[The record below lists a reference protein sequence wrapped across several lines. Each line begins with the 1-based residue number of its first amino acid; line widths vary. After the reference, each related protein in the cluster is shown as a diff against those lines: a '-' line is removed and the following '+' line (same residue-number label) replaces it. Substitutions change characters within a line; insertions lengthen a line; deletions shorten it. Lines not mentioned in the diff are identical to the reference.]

1 MRISRIFRKYSRV
14 LLLVFMSLL
23 LVVFLLGDVIGRAGR
38 NRQMRDAEIGQAFGE
53 SIFLSQTHQAQ
64 VDFEL
69 SARLGIRPPPVVS
82 EDLQEQNVA
91 RYLLMEEARRAGI
104 VVGREEIIEGL
115 GQAPGLSIL
124 LDRARRDT
132 GRSLNSIYDSIARV
146 IATTVL
152 ARHQAGALAAASL
165 PEIEHAYRDQNQ
177 EARIL
182 VSVID
187 AKALLADVP
196 EPTEEELR
204 AHFEECK
211 DRDAAHTDQARVCGY
226 RIPDRV
232 QVEYLT
238 VDPDAIKNEVRISA
252 RERLRYYEDNQH
264 KYTRELDES
273 TPFALEDSAEPQ
285 KIQLT
290 YEEAEDQVRDDCRA
304 AKAIQE
310 AQRLVNDIHRE
321 ARLPWDSAPLGE
333 DDVRQAPPAE
343 AVVSFEELREKLS
356 STYPVIYQ
364 KTELV
369 TERELRRERGFGRA
383 SAVVDRQP
391 VPTPTLAFHV
401 EGLPPPEPDDRTPI
415 LRINEPGPV
424 VLETRTIDQNTGP
437 IPYQAY
443 VFRVTRVEPS
453 GPPTSLDDV
462 REQVTED
469 VKQIKALDLAAEQ
482 ARALA
487 EQVRQNGLKEAVAAA
502 QDLKRMMGMKD
513 DELVGPPEPKDPQR
527 PTPPDFSER
536 YLAMLEPFE
545 PEQFLRQARPI
556 KNIGKAPELH
566 DQVFAPAEQ
575 GGPDLTQE
583 HPVVVAPL
591 AKTLK
596 YAVIELLEIRP
607 IYQGDFD
614 LKREELEA
622 QAYMGQ
628 LQPFW
633 YDWFDPK
640 NVLART
646 GFIPNLAAEQ

>member
-38 NRQMRDAEIGQAFGE
+38 NRQMQDVEIGQAFGKP
-53 SIFLSQTHQAQ
+53 IFLSQTHQAQ
-64 VDFEL
+64 ADFEL
-69 SARLGIRPPPVVS
+69 TARLGMRTPPVVS

-104 VVGREEIIEGL
+104 VVGRQEIIEGL
-115 GQAPGLSIL
+115 GQAPGLSIA
-124 LDRARRDT
+124 LDRIRQDT

-146 IATTVL
+146 VATTVL
-152 ARHQAGALAAASL
+152 ARYQAGALATASL
-165 PEIEHAYRDQNQ
+165 PEIEHAYCDQYQ

-187 AKALLADVP
+187 AKAFLPDIP
-196 EPTEEELR
+196 EPTEAELQ

-211 DRDAAHTDQARVCGY
+211 DRVAAHTDQARVCGY

-238 VDPDAIKNEVRISA
+238 VDPDAIKDEVRISA
-252 RERLRYYEDNQH
+252 RERLRYYEENQQ
-264 KYTRELDES
+264 KYTKQLDES
-273 TPFALEDSAEPQ
+273 TPLAPGDTAEPQ

-290 YEEAEDQVRDDCRA
+290 YEEVEDRVRDDCRA

-333 DDVRQAPPAE
+333 DDVRQAPPAD
-343 AVVSFEELREKLS
+343 AIVSFEELRTKFS
-356 STYPVIYQ
+356 SIYPVIYR
-364 KTELV
+364 KTELI
-369 TERELRRERGFGRA
+369 TERDLRRERGFGRA

-391 VPTPTLAFHV
+391 VPAPTLAFHV

-415 LRINEPGPV
+415 LRVDEPGPV
-424 VLETRTIDQNTGP
+424 VLETRTVDQNAGP

-443 VFRVTRVEPS
+443 VFRVTRVAPS
-453 GPPTSLDDV
+453 GPPASLDDV
-462 REQVTED
+462 RAQVTED
-469 VKQIKALDLAAEQ
+469 VKEIKALNLAGEQ

-487 EQVRQNGLKEAVAAA
+487 EQARQTGLKEAVADA
-502 QDLKRMMGMKD
+502 QDLKRMMGMKA
-513 DELVGPPEPKDPQR
+513 DELVGPPEPEDAQHPS
-527 PTPPDFSER
+527 PPDLSER

-545 PEQFLRQARPI
+545 PEQFLRQARPL
-556 KNIGKAPELH
+556 KNIGYAPELH
-566 DQVFAPAEQ
+566 EQVFAPVAQ

-583 HPVVVAPL
+583 HPVIVAPL

-596 YAVIELLEIRP
+596 YAVVEVLEIKP
-607 IYQGDFD
+607 MYQGDFE
-614 LKREELEA
+614 LKRDELEA
-622 QAYMGQ
+622 QAYAGE

-633 YDWFDPK
+633 YDWFNPK
-640 NVLART
+640 NILART
-646 GFIPNLAAEQ
+646 GFTPKIAAEQ